1 MSYHTDHDTR
11 RFTCSNC
18 HIEGHLFR
26 SCPYPITSYGIIAVK
41 YEGNTNSPWKL
52 FCEPSQQVEGSHTA
66 GTLKVLLIC
75 RRDSLA
81 FIEFVR
87 GKYSLSEPSYLAG
100 LFRGMTVAE
109 QAKVRASLNGVRS
122 SKPSGFEGLWKSLW
136 GSAAH
141 THKAD
146 YENSNRKY
154 HQLNIGKLLDENPT
168 TWTEPEWGFPKGRK
182 NPNETD
188 IQCAMREFYEETNL
202 SRHTYSLLQ
211 NVQPIVESFVGSNT
225 VSYCH
230 KYVVAMCD
238 PSQTVAL
245 TPLNHDM
252 CREIG
257 QIGWFTI
264 DEALAK
270 LRPEN
275 QTKRDILNRIERL
288 FQTACVLVP

>member
-1 MSYHTDHDTR
+1 MAYQVPHDSR

-18 HIEGHLFR
+18 HLEGHLFR
-26 SCPYPITSYGIIAVK
+26 ACPSPITSYGIIAVK
-41 YEGNTNSPWKL
+41 YEGNTDSPWKL
-52 FCEPSQQVEGSHTA
+52 FCEPTAHIAGSHTA

-75 RRDSLA
+75 RRDSLS

-87 GKYSLSEPSYLAG
+87 GKYSIPDTSERQAYLSA
-100 LFRGMTVAE
+100 LFKGMTVAE
-109 QAKVRASLNGVRS
+109 HAKLRS
-122 SKPSGFEGLWKSLW
+122 MGFEGLWKSLW

-154 HQLNIGKLLDENPT
+154 HQLHIGKLLDENPT
-168 TWTEPEWGFPKGRK
+168 AWTEPEWGFPKGRK
-182 NPNETD
+182 NLNETD
-188 IQCAMREFYEETNL
+188 LQCAMREFYEETNL
-202 SRHTYSLLQ
+202 SRHTYTLLQ
-211 NVQPIVESFVGSNT
+211 NVQPIVESFVGSNH

-230 KYVVAMCD
+230 KYAIALCD
-238 PSQTVAL
+238 SDQAVAL
-245 TPLNHDM
+245 TPLNQDM

-264 DEALAK
+264 EEALAK

-275 QTKRDILNRIERL
+275 TTKRDILNQMDRL
-288 FQTACVLVP
+288 LKTICIVSP

>member
-1 MSYHTDHDTR
+1 MASHRYTAEGPHDTR

-18 HIEGHLFR
+18 HTEGHLFR
-26 SCPYPITSYGIIAVK
+26 TCPYPITSYGIIAVK
-41 YEGNTNSPWKL
+41 YEGNTDSPWKL
-52 FCEPSQQVEGSHTA
+52 FCEPPVHIAGSHTQ

-75 RRDSLA
+75 RRDSLS

-87 GKYSLSEPSYLAG
+87 GKYTVTDTPYLKN
-100 LFRGMTVAE
+100 LFKGMTMAE
-109 QAKVRASLNGVRS
+109 HAKVRALS
-122 SKPSGFEGLWKSLW
+122 FEQLWKSLW

-154 HQLNIGKLLDENPT
+154 HQLDILKLVNETPT

-182 NPNETD
+182 NYHETD
-188 IQCAMREFYEETNL
+188 LQCAMREFHEETNL

-211 NVQPIVESFVGSNT
+211 NVQPIVESFVGSNQ

-230 KYVVAMCD
+230 KYMIAMCD
-238 PSQTVAL
+238 SNQAVAL
-245 TPLNHDM
+245 TPLNPDM

-257 QIGWFTI
+257 QIGWFTVE
-264 DEALAK
+264 EALAK

-275 QTKRDILNRIERL
+275 TTKREILNRVDHLLR
-288 FQTACVLVP
+288 TVCVASL